1 MEPIE
6 EMSDTFLAD
15 YSLYQTYRNYYL
27 SENKPKDVKSPN
39 LELPEKFVKVLT
51 KTIPEA
57 VKFEV
62 ESYTVHNTY
71 SAHNFDLIPNYLVYL
86 TVHFDWDVNM
96 NYSTDL
102 LSDKINSAF
111 NLMYTDK
118 TNMTFRVK
126 SIEIP
131 KRDYEKEFFDFFI
144 KK

>member
-15 YSLYQTYRNYYL
+15 YRLYQTYRDSYL
-27 SENKPKDVKSPN
+27 SGNKPKDVKCPN

-57 VKFEV
+57 VRFEV
-62 ESYTVHNTY
+62 VSYTVHNTY
-71 SAHNFDLIPNYLVYL
+71 SPIPKYLVHL
-86 TVHFDWDVNM
+86 AVHFDWDVNM
-96 NYSTDL
+96 TYLTYSTDL

-111 NLMYTDK
+111 KLMYTDK

-144 KK
+144 RK